1 MEKLNFGMQIDL
13 TANGSKTKKRPASQ
27 LPEASSEV
35 NIGGY
40 EDTTIKQ
47 VAGRDINDHDGG
59 GKKHNQVSPGCDC
72 GKLRNVD
79 LDQVAERYKKT
90 IPKKSTNKAK
100 IQDTRGENKMI
111 AQIDP
116 SPAWFIDRDRERK
129 KFQKILNGTNSQRI
143 MTIRGGPGIGKTW
156 LINHFRYECSCQQL
170 PYALVDFSA
179 RSQGYNYLEVL
190 RSIRDALG
198 PHYFNDFTDLVNQ
211 YFIHSNPFQ
220 SFGNAPSSSSVD
232 IHSSPRESTIDNI
245 AGRDII
251 RDNHFYFSRPE
262 TPRDLLLIDCQF
274 QAMSAMMRSL
284 PMVSGLYGTSI
295 RSKS

>member
-1 MEKLNFGMQIDL
+1 
-13 TANGSKTKKRPASQ
+13 
-27 LPEASSEV
+27 
-35 NIGGY
+35 
-40 EDTTIKQ
+40 
-47 VAGRDINDHDGG
+47 
-59 GKKHNQVSPGCDC
+59 
-72 GKLRNVD
+72 
-79 LDQVAERYKKT
+79 
-90 IPKKSTNKAK
+90 
-100 IQDTRGENKMI
+100 MI

-262 TPRDLLLIDCQF
+262 TPRDLLCSNLTASFKQCLKT
-274 QAMSAMMRSL
+274 MMRSL
-284 PMVSGLYGTSI
+284 PAGQWIVWNFDSFEKIDPFTRDWLIEAFLREIKELTLNRLVIVIAGQEVPDLPLDWKFIASQNTLEPFSINDYHEYLGKKQMELEPKRIQALHRTYSGRPLDLAMWVDAASPDDED
-295 RSKS
+295 